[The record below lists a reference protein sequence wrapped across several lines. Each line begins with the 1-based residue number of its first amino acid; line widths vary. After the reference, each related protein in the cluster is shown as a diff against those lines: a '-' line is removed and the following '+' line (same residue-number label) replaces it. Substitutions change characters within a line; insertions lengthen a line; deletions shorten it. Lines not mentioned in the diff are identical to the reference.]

1 MSDRMAIGRQT
12 GTRPLNG
19 PGTRPMGQ
27 TNPLRETGRF
37 VRDVFVGGG
46 EAVVD
51 MAKGLW
57 QVVSHPIQT
66 AKGIGSLAAMV
77 IRNPGEGLRTIGA
90 ALVEPYTQAMKEG
103 RPGKALGRG
112 IVEIGSLFL
121 GPTEVVQGVKSAA
134 NFGRGAVGAVKA
146 GATVGEA
153 AKAGYLAAKWSGE
166 ASQLAAKAQ
175 QLAKLGHV
183 AEASQ
188 LTRMAGAFGRG
199 AHAAKVGQLSRFGHY
214 AAILERPFAIR
225 VAGQMMSSADL
236 MMRSQSLL
244 SSGRILGQAGARAAA
259 LGGEAAE
266 QAARVQAV
274 AKALQAGQVIDSG
287 VVRALLE
294 GQKSLAMLD
303 GAGRLA
309 AGGLVAGN
317 LASDAAQV
325 AAKAPV
331 WERFAQT
338 AARFAVSNPIIL
350 FPIAP
355 AAGVALDA
363 LGRIGP
369 VREFLEAPGDG
380 EELARKHGVA
390 TDPDN
395 VRRFMDEIGG
405 YASRAI
411 GPDVGTPDKV
421 RDLQLVLRGIGY
433 ATEPTGQWDENTS
446 RAVIDFKRRQG
457 MHQDY
462 RLQDGQYAVNE
473 YATEDV
479 IERMVDVAEG
489 TQQARSGR

>member
-1 MSDRMAIGRQT
+1 MSDRMAVGRQT

-90 ALVEPYTQAMKEG
+90 ALVEPYTQAIKEG

-121 GPTEVVQGVKSAA
+121 GPAEVVQGAKSAA
-134 NFGRGAVGAVKA
+134 NFGRGAMGAVKA

-183 AEASQ
+183 AEATQ

-225 VAGQMMSSADL
+225 VAGQMMSSAEL
-236 MMRSQSLL
+236 LMRSQGML
-244 SSGRILGQAGARAAA
+244 SSGRILGQAGRAAA
-259 LGGEAAE
+259 IGTEAAE
-266 QAARVQAV
+266 QASRIQAV
-274 AKALQAGQVIDSG
+274 AKALQAGQVLDSG
-287 VVRALLE
+287 VVRAVLE
-294 GQKSLAMLD
+294 GQKSLSMLE

-309 AGGLVAGN
+309 AGGMVAGN

-325 AAKAPV
+325 AAKAPA

-338 AARFAVSNPIIL
+338 AARFAVANPIVL
-350 FPIAP
+350 FPISP
-355 AAGVALDA
+355 VAGVALDA

-369 VREFLEAPGDG
+369 VREFLASPLEPEA
-380 EELARKHGVA
+380 LARKHGIA
-390 TDPDN
+390 PDPEN
-395 VRRFMDEIGG
+395 VRRFIAEVGS
-405 YASRAI
+405 YATQAI
-411 GPDVGTPDKV
+411 GPDVGTPDRV

-433 ATEPTGQWDENTS
+433 ATEPTGQWDEGTS
-446 RAVIDFKRRQG
+446 RAVIEFKRRQG

-462 RLQDGQYAVNE
+462 RLQDGQPAVNE
-473 YATEDV
+473 YVTEDV

-489 TQQARSGR
+489 TKQARAGR